1 MKISIKNFLQ
11 NQDYKMEID
20 GEILENNTEY
30 DTSELGLEYPIK
42 YNGIIFNLGNEILLD
57 LFVNYKYNTLCDR
70 CLKAMKAEEK
80 SHLEAYFTIDSSV
93 EATNEDAEYFEL
105 SDGEI
110 LIDDIVISQVIT
122 SMPIKNLCDEDCK
135 GLCPTCG
142 KDLNEGSCSCN
153 SASNVDIRFEKLL
166 NLFNDEEV

>member
-1 MKISIKNFLQ
+1 MKLNVKNFLQ
-11 NQDYKMEID
+11 SQDHKMEIEGD
-20 GEILENNTEY
+20 ILDNITEY
-30 DTSELGLEYPIK
+30 DTSNMGLIFPISYK
-42 YNGIIFNLGNEILLD
+42 GIIFNLGSEILLD

-70 CLKAMKAEEK
+70 CIKPMEAEVE
-80 SHLEAYFTIDSSV
+80 SHLEAYFLVDSDMEIS
-93 EATNEDAEYFEL
+93 NEDVEYFEL

-142 KDLNEGSCSCN
+142 KDLNEESCGCE